1 MSKTRRTTKREY
13 APVDLHPAVAIDD
26 GALHGHIVGNL
37 AAGDDAEVV
46 DVAAR
51 GLEDKGLEF
60 DRRLVV
66 LFLDVLEVVEGTLE
80 GVAGR
85 DLFGSA
91 AFFLVLDATAVATR
105 RACRRACL

>member
-1 MSKTRRTTKREY
+1 MSKTRRTKREY
-13 APVDLHPAVAIDD
+13 APMDLHPAVTIDY

-37 AAGDDAEVV
+37 ATGDDAEVV

-60 DRRLVV
+60 YGGLVV
-66 LFLDVLEVVEGTLE
+66 LLLNVLEVVQGALE
-80 GVAGR
+80 GVARR

-91 AFFLVLDATAVATR
+91 GFFLVLDATAVATR
-105 RACRRACL
+105 RAGGRACL